1 MKQIKHFQVI
11 RLQYSSRGNYECHY
25 LSHTVT
31 HSTLDKK
38 VEECDSQ
45 DLTSEE
51 DKDHLVTAIK
61 HGDTCQV
68 SQMLSA
74 GGVNHNTCYELADRG
89 GLSPLMIACMYG
101 QHAIAELLLEHGAK
115 VNLQDSLG
123 WSALMH
129 AIKPGH
135 LAVAQLLLHHG
146 ADVDLQS
153 TKWESALSLAL
164 HQEDPVMVTV
174 IDEKVSSVY

>member
-61 HGDTCQV
+61 HGDTSQV
-68 SQMLSA
+68 S
-74 GGVNHNTCYELADRG
+74 
-89 GLSPLMIACMYG
+89 
-101 QHAIAELLLEHGAK
+101 
-115 VNLQDSLG
+115 
-123 WSALMH
+123 
-129 AIKPGH
+129 
-135 LAVAQLLLHHG
+135 
-146 ADVDLQS
+146 
-153 TKWESALSLAL
+153 KWESALSLAL